1 MKITLYGRDVD
12 GDVWQWARERAE
24 RDRVSLSRVV
34 VDALRAIRE
43 TESGG
48 VRPEVADASQ
58 K

>member
-34 VDALRAIRE
+34 VDALRALRARE
-43 TESGG
+43 SAGS
-48 VRPEVADASQ
+48 R
-58 K
+58 